1 MAELTVSSLI
11 EPKEVEVDGSKYIIS
26 KIPAFQAR
34 EIMVKYVPTHLMN
47 MNSDYEKVKEVIL
60 KLMNF
65 VAVNV
70 EGREIRLSTEALIDN
85 HIKSWETLVK
95 LEAQMIDYNTSFF
108 KDGKGLTFLK
118 RLENLATEK
127 ITEILTNLSDKL
139 SLKK

>member
-1 MAELTVSSLI
+1 MAEEIKSSLI
-11 EPKEVEVDGSKYIIS
+11 EPKEVEVDGKKYIIS

-47 MNSDYEKVKEVIL
+47 MNSDYEKIKEVIL

-70 EGREIRLSTEALIDN
+70 EGKEIRLSTETLIDN
-85 HIKSWETLVK
+85 HCTSWETLVK